1 MGSKRMRETIGQ
13 MSLSRNFVVLV
24 VISEYNKVFEEQ
36 VDDVTVISVAV

>member
-1 MGSKRMRETIGQ
+1 MRETIGQ

-24 VISEYNKVFEEQ
+24 VISEYNKVSEEQ